1 MKPILS
7 VVIANYNYGRF
18 LETAIKSV
26 IAQGLGDE
34 VELIICDGGSTDNS
48 VEIIRKYADGLEPN
62 TSLAYDSN
70 HQATKISWWC
80 SEPDKGQSD
89 AFNKGFAHANGIYGC
104 WLNADDV
111 MPIGSLK
118 KVVEAIKRHPSVDWF
133 AAGTIWL
140 DAELRVKKC
149 AANKGLPKWLQ
160 RFCPSYIVGG
170 PSSFFRL
177 SLLKEYG
184 AFDVD
189 MHYAMDTDL
198 WYRFIKHGVKLHVV
212 NTYAWAFRIH
222 KDSKTYTNY
231 VPHDV
236 TKLPRERFYDVG
248 QLYIR
253 YHRKMKYKKIISRV
267 LKVIKGLNGC
277 YLKSIIDTLRYRGK
291 NINEVKL
298 GDVI

>member
-34 VELIICDGGSTDNS
+34 VELIICDGGSSDNS
-48 VEIIRKYADGLEPN
+48 VEIIRKYAGDLAPN
-62 TSLAYDSN
+62 TRLTVDSN
-70 HQATKISWWC
+70 RQPTTKISWWC

-118 KVVEAIKRHPSVDWF
+118 KVVEAIKRHLSFDWF
-133 AAGTIWL
+133 AAGMIWL
-140 DAELRVKKC
+140 DPELRVKKC

-160 RFCPSYIVGG
+160 TFCPSYIVGG

-184 AFDVD
+184 AFDID
-189 MHYAMDTDL
+189 MHYAMDADL
-198 WYRFIKHGVKLHVV
+198 WYRFIKHGVKLYVV
-212 NTYAWAFRIH
+212 NTYAWGFRIH
-222 KDSKTYTNY
+222 KDSKTFLDR
-231 VPHDV
+231 VPCDV
-236 TKLPRERFYDVG
+236 SELPKGILYDRE
-248 QLYIR
+248 QLSIR
-253 YHRKMKYKKIISRV
+253 YHKKIKYKKIISRV
-267 LKVIKGLNGC
+267 LKLIKTLNGC
-277 YLKSIIDTLRYRGK
+277 YLKSAIDTLRYRNK
-291 NINEVKL
+291 NIKDVKL
-298 GDVI
+298 GVV